1 MKYFLLLLLIP
12 CAAAQTESTILPF
25 MSGVIT
31 GAAIGAEDGWDNTWR
46 WANVNH
52 GTDSPEEK
60 HANTMRHHWGIAS
73 RGAIVLSVGT
83 AYLAPPGGWDHA
95 AARLALYS
103 SSLFVSHHIAHS
115 IQQGQSLT
123 YGFGCYACQEAGTRS
138 RTGAALLGASF
149 GVVASSAYL
158 TTCESPLSTKCLTES
173 GGVFIFAGVGS
184 WFLLSL

>member
-1 MKYFLLLLLIP
+1 MRCLFFLFLIP
-12 CAAAQTESTILPF
+12 CGAAQTESTLLPF
-25 MSGVIT
+25 VTGALT
-31 GAAIGAEDGWDNTWR
+31 GAAIGAEDGWDNEWR
-46 WANVNH
+46 WANVNQ
-52 GTDSPEEK
+52 GADSEAER
-60 HANTMRHHWGIAS
+60 HANRMRHRWGLVS

-83 AYLAPPGGWDHA
+83 AALTPPDGWDHA

-149 GVVASSAYL
+149 GVVAASAYL
-158 TTCESPLSTKCLTES
+158 TTCNSPFSTKCLAEC
-173 GGVFIFAGVGS
+173 GGVFIFAGIGS
-184 WFLLSL
+184 WFLLSI